1 MRGFISDIWRGT
13 RKYFGIALFILLAGV
28 IVGMLNSASLS
39 TILEKMIEQVREV
52 SQGLQL
58 ENNIFATIRVIFMN
72 NLMAAIM
79 MLGMG
84 TFFAIFPIWGLFM
97 NGAVLG
103 YILTMP
109 NPKGL
114 STWEILVYGI
124 LPHGVIEIVAIL
136 FAAGVGIRFGVLSF
150 RSIGALFAPQKR
162 DRVKRDWG
170 DSLRILWKTFILI
183 VVMLFV
189 AAVIES
195 VITPQLLNPL
205 VK

>member
-1 MRGFISDIWRGT
+1 MRGFFRDIWRGT
-13 RKYFGIALFILLAGV
+13 SKYFGIALLILVAGV
-28 IVGMLNSASLS
+28 IVGILNTASLS
-39 TILEKMIEQVREV
+39 PLMDKMLEQVKEV
-52 SQGLQL
+52 SKEIQL
-58 ENNIFATIRVIFMN
+58 ENNVFTTIRVIFMN

-103 YILTMP
+103 FVLTMP
-109 NPKGL
+109 NAKGL
-114 STWEILVYGI
+114 STWEMLAYGI
-124 LPHGVIEIVAIL
+124 LPHGIIEITAIL
-136 FAAGVGIRFGVLSF
+136 FAAGLGIRFGVLSF

-183 VVMLFV
+183 VVMLLV
-189 AAVIES
+189 AAIIES